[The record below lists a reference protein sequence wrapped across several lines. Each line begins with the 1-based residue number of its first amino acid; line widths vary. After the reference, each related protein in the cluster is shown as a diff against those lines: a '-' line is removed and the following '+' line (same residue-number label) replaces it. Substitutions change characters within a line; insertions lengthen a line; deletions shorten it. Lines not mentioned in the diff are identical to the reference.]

1 MHKEEEML
9 KIKNLNISY
18 QDTKAVKGINFNVN
32 KGEIFCI
39 VGESGSGKTT
49 IIKSIMGLLPKYAN
63 IDSGEII
70 FQGEKVLK
78 GSILAPDISMVFQDS
93 RTAMNQVR
101 KIGKQFIQY
110 ICKHKK
116 CSKPEAYQL
125 AIDTLGKMNLEANI
139 MNAYPYELSGGMMQR
154 VGLAFSLS
162 LTPKLLL
169 LDEPTSALDVTT
181 QAQVIDEIIH
191 LKEQFDVTIVMI
203 THNIP
208 LAIYMADRIIVMQ
221 NGVIVEESDPL
232 CLLNHP
238 THPYTQTLIDN
249 IP

>member
-1 MHKEEEML
+1 ML
-9 KIKNLNISY
+9 KINNLNISY
-18 QDTKAVKGINFNVN
+18 LGTQAVRDVGFSVKQ
-32 KGEIFCI
+32 GEIFCI

-49 IIKSIMGLLPKYAN
+49 IIKSIMGLLPKQAN
-63 IDSGEII
+63 IDSGDII
-70 FQGEKVLK
+70 FQGKEVLQ
-78 GSILAPDISMVFQDS
+78 GDILAPDISMVFQDS

-101 KIGKQFIQY
+101 KIGSQFTQY
-110 ICKHKK
+110 IQKHKK
-116 CSKPEAYQL
+116 ISKYQAKEL
-125 AIDTLGKMNLEANI
+125 AIDTLNKMNLEEHI

-162 LTPKLLL
+162 LAPKLLL

-191 LKEQFDVTIVMI
+191 LKEAFDVTIIMI

-208 LAIYMADRIIVMQ
+208 LAIYMADKIIVMQ
-221 NGVIVEESDPL
+221 DGKIVEESDPL
-232 CLLNHP
+232 CILHHP
-238 THPYTQTLIDN
+238 SHPYTQTLINN